1 MVDYANMTLDQF
13 VALTLEE
20 YAGLPLESSPSGD
33 DSGGG
38 TTSGECPNTAVI
50 ASILT
55 AVESLQTAVSALQT
69 DVTTIKA
76 RVNAIPTQ
84 TYTVPTVSQIQ
95 SGLATASALS
105 TLQTSVD
112 AIPTATYSVPTVSD
126 VWNHETR
133 TLTQDFPTMPTIPSV
148 AEIQEGLAKT
158 SELPDVSNL
167 ATVSDL
173 AEVSAHGDE
182 NWKTAEITLEG
193 DVTVNVNYETLSES
207 VWGYG
212 NRTLTGHS
220 PTTPEEVQGSAYCN
234 RQDVE
239 RRWGIANV
247 HQWADLENDNDSAKV
262 QTQIDWA
269 ILSAT
274 SRIENDLASSLYV
287 LPFSPVPV
295 EVRKHAA
302 GLAGV
307 ELFNCRSMAATNSNP
322 VVERAET
329 EYQNWL
335 TAVLS
340 GISISGAQ
348 TIS

>member
-1 MVDYANMTLDQF
+1 
-13 VALTLEE
+13 
-20 YAGLPLESSPSGD
+20 
-33 DSGGG
+33 
-38 TTSGECPNTAVI
+38 
-50 ASILT
+50 
-55 AVESLQTAVSALQT
+55 
-69 DVTTIKA
+69 
-76 RVNAIPTQ
+76 
-84 TYTVPTVSQIQ
+84 
-95 SGLATASALS
+95 
-105 TLQTSVD
+105 
-112 AIPTATYSVPTVSD
+112 
-126 VWNHETR
+126 
-133 TLTQDFPTMPTIPSV
+133 MPTIPSV